1 MVVGRRAAV
10 VVGISHRTVHHCC
23 NCQLLFFWRIVKV
36 RWNYFIGWNYFFTG
50 WNYFS
55 IPGINFLIPGII
67 FLIPGIIFYIKISRV
82 IVNYFNTPIFTYF
95 LYLPTSIR
103 DLEGGPT
110 TASGCLQGTYCIV
123 AVVWF
128 LRVPFSNRFG
138 GTTNLVYISS

>member
-1 MVVGRRAAV
+1 MASPTAPFTIVAIAN
-10 VVGISHRTVHHCC
+10 S
-23 NCQLLFFWRIVKV
+23 FFWRIVKV

-103 DLEGGPT
+103 DL
-110 TASGCLQGTYCIV
+110 
-123 AVVWF
+123 AVVKNISTDRCTSKSSLSF
-128 LRVPFSNRFG
+128 LMN
-138 GTTNLVYISS
+138 T